1 MKKSLQLLIIDD
13 DEVFLMI
20 LEKIIHKVNPLRN
33 VRMFSSGRSALDCL
47 EELKSDQNSRF
58 LLLDINL
65 KDMSGWEFL
74 SELESKN
81 DQYSK
86 VIMITSSV
94 SKNNLEIAN
103 KYSSVIAFFEKP
115 ITFDVVNQ
123 IEKII
128 ESHTSRS

>member
-1 MKKSLQLLIIDD
+1 MKMSPQLLIVDD
-13 DEVFLMI
+13 DEVLLMM

-33 VRMFSSGRSALDCL
+33 LTMFSSGRSALDSL
-47 EELKSDQNSRF
+47 EEHKSDLNTRI

-65 KDMSGWEFL
+65 KDMTGWDLL

-81 DQYSK
+81 DHYSK

-94 SKNNLEIAN
+94 SKNNLEIAK
-103 KYSSVIAFFEKP
+103 KYSSVLALFEKP

-123 IEKII
+123 IERII
-128 ESHTSRS
+128 ESHTSLS

>member
-1 MKKSLQLLIIDD
+1 MKKSPQLLIVDD
-13 DEVFLMI
+13 DEVLLIM
-20 LEKIIHKVNPLRN
+20 LEKMIHKLNPLRN
-33 VRMFSSGRSALDCL
+33 LTMFSWGRSALDCL

-65 KDMSGWEFL
+65 KDMSAWEFL

-86 VIMITSSV
+86 VIIFTSSV
-94 SKNNLEIAN
+94 SKHNQEIAK

-115 ITFDVVNQ
+115 ITFEVVNQ

-128 ESHTSRS
+128 ESHTSLS

>member
-1 MKKSLQLLIIDD
+1 M
-13 DEVFLMI
+13 
-20 LEKIIHKVNPLRN
+20 LEKMIHKLNPLRN
-33 VRMFSSGRSALDCL
+33 LTMFSWGRSALDCL
-47 EELKSDQNSRF
+47 EELKSHQNSRF

-65 KDMSGWEFL
+65 KDMSAWEFL

-86 VIMITSSV
+86 VIIFTSSV
-94 SKNNLEIAN
+94 SKHNQEIAK

-115 ITFDVVNQ
+115 ITFEVVNQ

-128 ESHTSRS
+128 ESHTSLS

>member
-1 MKKSLQLLIIDD
+1 MKKSPQLLIVDD
-13 DEVFLMI
+13 DEVLLIM
-20 LEKIIHKVNPLRN
+20 LEKMIHKVNPLRN
-33 VRMFSSGRSALDCL
+33 LTMFSWGRSALDCL

-65 KDMSGWEFL
+65 KDMSAWEFL
-74 SELESKN
+74 SELESRN

-86 VIMITSSV
+86 VIIITTSV
-94 SKNNLEIAN
+94 SKHNQEIAN

-115 ITFDVVNQ
+115 ITYDVVNQ